1 MDVKFVDRTESSLT
15 LLWEPPKIRGTT
27 NQDVL
32 YDIKCN
38 KCPSRSTSG
47 PCNQLCGRLVTF
59 KPSQNNLMC
68 RNVTIQGLQQDT
80 EYLFV
85 IYSKNENSLSINVT
99 NWARF
104 EMKIETAGRLHLW
117 ASFLRFVQERL
128 FAGCAGKTCV
138 KSNLK
143 VL

>member
-1 MDVKFVDRTESSLT
+1 MAYVCTLLGIPSAVIDVKFVDRTESSVT
-15 LLWEPPKIRGTT
+15 LLWEPPIMRGTT

-32 YDIKCN
+32 YNITCH
-38 KCPSRSTSG
+38 KCPSRTASG

-59 KPSQNNLMC
+59 KPSQNNLMY

-85 IYSKNENSLSINVT
+85 IYSKNENSLRINVT

-104 EMKIETAGRLHLW
+104 EMKIETAGRL
-117 ASFLRFVQERL
+117 
-128 FAGCAGKTCV
+128 
-138 KSNLK
+138 
-143 VL
+143 

>member
-1 MDVKFVDRTESSLT
+1 MLT

-38 KCPSRSTSG
+38 KCPSHGTSG

-104 EMKIETAGRLHLW
+104 EMKIETAGRLHLCRNYLPPDV
-117 ASFLRFVQERL
+117 SSRN
-128 FAGCAGKTCV
+128 GCWRAV
-138 KSNLK
+138 R
-143 VL
+143 VRHE